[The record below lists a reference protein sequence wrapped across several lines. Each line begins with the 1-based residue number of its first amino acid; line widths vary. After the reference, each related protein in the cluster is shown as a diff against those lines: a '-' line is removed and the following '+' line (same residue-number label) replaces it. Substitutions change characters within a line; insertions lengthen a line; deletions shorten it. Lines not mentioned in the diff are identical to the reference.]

1 VRGISNGNSSVQI
14 RAVDGGEVLWV
25 RGYHLG
31 DKVWLEPG
39 VHKISVMCTTRTS
52 WGAEMV
58 GTEVEVDVQLG
69 FTYFLATDP
78 IQSTSDKP
86 RITVTKKEAK

>member
-1 VRGISNGNSSVQI
+1 
-14 RAVDGGEVLWV
+14 V

-39 VHKISVMCTTRTS
+39 VHKVSVMCTTSTS
-52 WGAEMV
+52 WGADMV
-58 GTEVEVDVQLG
+58 GAEVEVDVQPG

-78 IQSTSDKP
+78 IQNTSDKP
-86 RITVTKKEAK
+86 HITVTKKEAR